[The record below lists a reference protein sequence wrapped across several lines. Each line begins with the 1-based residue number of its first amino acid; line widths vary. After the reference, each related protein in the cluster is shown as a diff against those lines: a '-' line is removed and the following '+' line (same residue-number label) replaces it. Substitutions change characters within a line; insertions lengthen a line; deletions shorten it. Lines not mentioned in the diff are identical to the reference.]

1 MRIRQVKPAFWSD
14 ARLAELPERTRLF
27 YIGLW
32 MIADDAGWFRW
43 DPIEVARDLYGYE
56 SRVLRER
63 RVSAMFA
70 SLTATG
76 RVILH
81 PCGHA
86 FVPRMTTHQRL
97 SGVAKQVQTSWKEH
111 QTCIAPQLPADPRE
125 PPQVPADPRHGK
137 EREREQE
144 LEQGMERNGKGTGK
158 GRAPAPAPDG
168 ARSLPDE
175 TLPDFLRV
183 VQ

>member
-14 ARLAELPERTRLF
+14 DKLAELPEATRLF

-32 MIADDAGWFRW
+32 MTADDAGWFRW
-43 DPIEVARDLYGYE
+43 NPVEVAGDLYRYE
-56 SRVLRER
+56 TRTRRER
-63 RVSAMFA
+63 RVAVMFA
-70 SLTATG
+70 SLVDSE
-76 RVILH
+76 RVVLH

-86 FVPRMTTHQRL
+86 EIPTMAVHQRF
-97 SGVAKQVQTSWKEH
+97 SGPTKKVQTSLNEH
-111 QTCIAPQLPADPRE
+111 LKGCVSQVPAGSRSS
-125 PPQVPADPRHGK
+125 PQVPANPRP
-137 EREREQE
+137 
-144 LEQGMERNGKGTGK
+144 ERNGTEQEPVGERNVSGK
-158 GRAPAPAPDG
+158 GKGSAPALAPDG